1 MKPPQPP
8 QPPEE
13 TSSKALEMMA
23 DPRVSAF
30 LRFFNAIATAVTLAA
45 VLGIGATAASWQSEI
60 QRMGWLLDQLT
71 KDVKLGEETN
81 KEQEKRI
88 RDIIIELKV
97 SEQKNKDHG
106 WRINRL
112 ENRSGLNR

>member
-1 MKPPQPP
+1 M
-8 QPPEE
+8 
-13 TSSKALEMMA
+13 EMMA

-60 QRMGWLLDQLT
+60 QRMGWLLDRLT
-71 KDVKLGEETN
+71 KEVEASSQTN
-81 KEQEKRI
+81 EEQEKRI
-88 RDIIIELKV
+88 NDIIIEQKV
-97 SEQKNKDHG
+97 SEQRNKDHG

-112 ENRSGLNR
+112 EQRTGVNR